1 MRRVRQDGSC
11 SLKINSQT
19 ENTLGVSPG
28 QKVECEA
35 LKSWLG
41 MSVYGAGADLGL
53 SPLQAGARRAQPAW
67 EGAVPHPQVITHLVS

>member
-41 MSVYGAGADLGL
+41 MSVCRAGADLGL
-53 SPLQAGARRAQPAW
+53 RVPSRRGL
-67 EGAVPHPQVITHLVS
+67 EGLSLPGKGLFPTPRLSLT